1 MRYTAIVEETIVEQV
16 GVIAPDA
23 DAAERVVVR
32 MLESES
38 GIKGLADYQRMPG
51 SMEIVVAEAEP
62 ASPQSVDV
70 ESLLPECED
79 LKTLSDMWEPTQGV
93 PVLTT
98 DDEEAIMCAVDA
110 LNSWSNMFSSPDK
123 KRKYHD
129 AAMFIFC
136 RLEHAKNEANKTA
149 HRAEKEASEN
159 V

>member
-1 MRYTAIVEETIVEQV
+1 MTSRQSSRQKKSGTDGSTGEVWYLALRKLLIVQGPGTKPSSIRFFP
-16 GVIAPDA
+16 G
-23 DAAERVVVR
+23 
-32 MLESES
+32 
-38 GIKGLADYQRMPG
+38 QRFALDG
-51 SMEIVVAEAEP
+51 DEA
-62 ASPQSVDV
+62 VDV